1 MLIDLG
7 KKKVVVEEKSGGV
20 KGENRPQ
27 PQNFM
32 ANQAKNA
39 PSAAR
44 RITKSE
50 SPPNGN
56 LNRLR
61 VGPPNARRKKPGRS
75 NWAWMFI

>member
-50 SPPNGN
+50 SP
-56 LNRLR
+56 
-61 VGPPNARRKKPGRS
+61 ASFRRFRISPFHPRS
-75 NWAWMFI
+75 KAA